1 MHKMKNCPVPR
12 GAGALR
18 VPAALPDTRGTD
30 APENDRKACRYRRS
44 LVRADNGARPPEQHN
59 GACPGSRPRSKS
71 VPVVGVTVVASL
83 LFATMGVCI
92 KFASLYYG
100 SGEIVMY
107 RGVVGALAMAAI
119 SRWRGESLR
128 TRVPWK
134 HASRSVTGVAALTLW
149 FQSIAVLPLATAV
162 TMNYTSSL
170 WLAAI
175 LTGSTLWMSG
185 QRVAPRLLWTVVIG
199 FVGVVLVLRPTIES
213 QALWYGVLG
222 LASGL
227 LSALSYLQVAA
238 LGRAGEPDTRIVF
251 YFSVAGVLGGAALSA
266 AGRWHALAWPGLGW
280 LLAVGVLS
288 TVAQL
293 LLTRAYA
300 LGPALVTAS
309 LQYLGIAFSFLYG
322 VALFGDAIGWH
333 GLLGII
339 LIVAAGIVATRMRH
353 APSSS
358 RDAPRRD

>member
-1 MHKMKNCPVPR
+1 
-12 GAGALR
+12 
-18 VPAALPDTRGTD
+18 
-30 APENDRKACRYRRS
+30 
-44 LVRADNGARPPEQHN
+44 
-59 GACPGSRPRSKS
+59 
-71 VPVVGVTVVASL
+71 
-83 LFATMGVCI
+83 MGVCI
-92 KFASLYYG
+92 KFASLHYG

-107 RGVVGALAMAAI
+107 RGIVGAMTIAAI

-134 HASRSVTGVAALTLW
+134 HASRSATGVAALTLW

-175 LTGSTLWMSG
+175 LVGSTLWMSG
-185 QRVAPRLLWTVVIG
+185 QRVEQRLLWTVVIG

-222 LASGL
+222 LVSGL

-251 YFSVAGVLGGAALSA
+251 YFSVAGVVGGAAMSA
-266 AGRWHALAWPGLGW
+266 AGEWHALVWPGLGW

-288 TVAQL
+288 TAAQL

-300 LGPALVTAS
+300 SGATLVTAS
-309 LQYLGIAFSFLYG
+309 LQYLGIAFSFVYG
-322 VALFGDAIGWH
+322 VLLFGDAVSWQA
-333 GLLGII
+333 LLGIVFI
-339 LIVAAGIVATRMRH
+339 AGAGIHATQMRRGQKGT
-353 APSSS
+353 AYTP
-358 RDAPRRD
+358 ARRG